1 METNSKTLIN
11 LIEEYLH
18 FCTARKNLD
27 TKTIKSYSIDL
38 KQYADFLSD
47 YSLDWNDKKS
57 IEKFIEFM
65 HSKFKPKSVKRKI
78 ASLKAFFHLYYKGL
92 RLLSKNTWRRVCSG
106 AKWQKLR
113 EGLKNAYNLTSK
125 TEVIPNLSPKFC

>member
-1 METNSKTLIN
+1 MKTNSKALIK
-11 LIEEYLH
+11 LAGEYLH

-38 KQYADFLSD
+38 KQYAVFLSD

-65 HSKFKPKSVKRKI
+65 HCKYKPKSVKRKI
-78 ASLKAFFHLYYKGL
+78 ASLKAFFL
-92 RLLSKNTWRRVCSG
+92 
-106 AKWQKLR
+106 
-113 EGLKNAYNLTSK
+113 
-125 TEVIPNLSPKFC
+125 P